1 MCIRDR
7 PSISLPTFFTDK
19 GMPLGVQFAAR
30 YADEET
36 LIDLSAQIEQANPWI
51 DRRPNL
57 S

>member
-1 MCIRDR
+1 M
-7 PSISLPTFFTDK
+7 PTFFTDK